1 MKKELIIAV
10 YNEDISWINNINSVD
25 KIIVYNKG
33 DRNIFTNNPNIEVIK
48 LPNVGREAHT
58 FIYHIVE
65 NYEKLAD
72 HTIFLQGDPFYH
84 SHLTPETINDDIRKH
99 NYKNMREP
107 AFNGCDTQD
116 ENLVHDWTGLCKGIY
131 SKYLQGSAPE
141 IYFSAGAQWIVPRNC
156 IRHKSIG
163 LYQDL
168 LQELS
173 IHRVTNTDGIVNAW
187 TAEGLFNYLFDEAN
201 EERESFEV
209 SNETTQAFNESIIY
223 YHRKL
228 SGQI

>member
-1 MKKELIIAV
+1 MKELVIAV
-10 YNEDISWINNINSVD
+10 YNEDISWINNIDSVD
-25 KIIVYNKG
+25 KIHIYNKG
-33 DRNIFTNNPNIEVIK
+33 QRNIVSTDPRVQVTT
-48 LPNVGREAHT
+48 LPNVGREGHT
-58 FIYHIVE
+58 FTHHIVN
-65 NYEKLAD
+65 NYDRLPE

-84 SHLTPETINDDIRKH
+84 SHLTPETINDVIRNH
-99 NYKNMREP
+99 DYKNTREP
-107 AFNGCDTQD
+107 AFNGRDTLD
-116 ENLVHDWTGLCKGIY
+116 ESLVHDWTGLCKGIY

-141 IYFSAGAQWIVPRNC
+141 IHFSPGGQWIVPRNC

-173 IHRVTNTDGIVNAW
+173 VHRVTNTDGIVNAW
-187 TAEGLFNYLFDEAN
+187 TTEGIFNYLFDETN
-201 EERESFEV
+201 VERESFVV
-209 SNETTQAFNESIIY
+209 SNETTLAFNDSISY